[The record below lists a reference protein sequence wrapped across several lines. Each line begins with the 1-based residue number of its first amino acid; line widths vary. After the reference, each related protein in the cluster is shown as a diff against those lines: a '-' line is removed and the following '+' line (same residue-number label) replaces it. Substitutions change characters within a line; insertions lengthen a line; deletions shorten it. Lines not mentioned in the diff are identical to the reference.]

1 MGSRSL
7 DHAGAL
13 QTHKCTRTRPLSD
26 ADEDVR
32 FLDNL
37 TRGRPQALVNG
48 DVFRRIVQADGSAA
62 RQALFEPLEVVAV
75 SSSGRRSVATDQWG
89 PYQIVLAPGDYELW

>member
-26 ADEDVR
+26 TGEDVR

-48 DVFRRIVQADGSAA
+48 DVFRRLCSPTGA
-62 RQALFEPLEVVAV
+62 RRVRPSLN
-75 SSSGRRSVATDQWG
+75 RSRLS
-89 PYQIVLAPGDYELW
+89 P